1 MPTDRHGSWV
11 STAIGQKGPV
21 ETTAAAASLACAM
34 ASPEATI
41 PRTPLPW
48 AGLGLDLVT
57 LRVFKAAVE
66 ERSLA
71 RAAEREHLALSALS
85 RRIAEM
91 EARLGTALLRRHD
104 RGVEPTAAGEV
115 LLRHLGP
122 LFDLLDRAFADVEA
136 FAAGARGH
144 VRLHANIS
152 AVSGFL
158 PAALA
163 GFLAANPGIEVSLE
177 ERFTGDILHA
187 VRTGAADLGLG
198 SGTVR
203 GAALELHPEV
213 QLIPWRE
220 DRLVAVLP
228 ADHPLAA
235 GGGPVRFAELAA
247 EPFVGLASA
256 SALQQ
261 LYRREAEALGRPL
274 RERVNVASF
283 DAVRR
288 MVEAGLGV
296 AILPDTGAEPQAG
309 RVAIAVRPLEAS
321 WATRPLALC
330 VRRDTDALPAAA
342 RLLAA
347 HLLGRRFP

>member
-1 MPTDRHGSWV
+1 
-11 STAIGQKGPV
+11 
-21 ETTAAAASLACAM
+21 M
-34 ASPEATI
+34 A
-41 PRTPLPW
+41 RTPLPW
-48 AGLGLDLVT
+48 AALGLDLVT

-71 RAAEREHLALSALS
+71 RAAERERLALSALS
-85 RRIAEM
+85 RRITDM
-91 EARLGTALLRRHD
+91 EARLGAPLLRRHD

-152 AVSGFL
+152 AIAGFL
-158 PAALA
+158 PELLA

-177 ERFTGDILHA
+177 ERFTADILHA

-203 GAALELHPEV
+203 DAPPEL
-213 QLIPWRE
+213 QLIPWRK

-235 GGGPVRFAELAA
+235 RSGPLRFAELAA
-247 EPFVGLASA
+247 EPFVGLSPAM
-256 SALQQ
+256 ALQQ
-261 LYRREAEALGRPL
+261 FYRRTAEAIGVLL

-283 DAVRR
+283 DGVRR

-296 AILPDTGAEPQAG
+296 AILPDTGAEPHAATM
-309 RVAIAVRPLEAS
+309 AITVRPLDEP
-321 WATRPLALC
+321 WAARPLTLC
-330 VRRDTDALPAAA
+330 VRRDPEALPAAA
-342 RLLAA
+342 RLLTA

>member
-1 MPTDRHGSWV
+1 MCLQQGV
-11 STAIGQKGPV
+11 IAISR
-21 ETTAAAASLACAM
+21 A
-34 ASPEATI
+34 
-41 PRTPLPW
+41 PLPW
-48 AGLGLDLVT
+48 AALGLDLVT

-71 RAAEREHLALSALS
+71 RAAERERLALSALS

-104 RGVEPTAAGEV
+104 RGVEPTAAGQV

-152 AVSGFL
+152 AISGHL
-158 PAALA
+158 PKALA
-163 GFLAANPGIEVSLE
+163 AFLAANPGIEVSLE
-177 ERFTGDILHA
+177 ERFTTDIQHA

-203 GAALELHPEV
+203 SATAEL

-228 ADHPLAA
+228 ARHALAA
-235 GGGPVRFAELAA
+235 GQGPLRFADLAP
-247 EPFVGLASA
+247 EPFIGLSSG

-261 LYRREAEALGRPL
+261 LYRREAEALGVTL
-274 RERVNVASF
+274 RERVGVGSF
-283 DAVRR
+283 DGVRR

-296 AILPDTGAEPQAG
+296 AILPDTAADPRTLGHAL
-309 RVAIAVRPLEAS
+309 VTRPLDEP
-321 WATRPLALC
+321 WATRPLTLC
-330 VRRDTDALPAAA
+330 VRTDAEALPAAA

>member
-1 MPTDRHGSWV
+1 
-11 STAIGQKGPV
+11 
-21 ETTAAAASLACAM
+21 
-34 ASPEATI
+34 
-41 PRTPLPW
+41 
-48 AGLGLDLVT
+48 LDLVT

-71 RAAEREHLALSALS
+71 RAAERERLALSALS
-85 RRIAEM
+85 RRIADM
-91 EARLGTALLRRHD
+91 ESRLGTALLRRHD
-104 RGVEPTAAGEV
+104 RGVEPTAAGEA

-152 AVSGFL
+152 AVAGFL
-158 PAALA
+158 PEALA
-163 GFLAANPGIEVSLE
+163 SFLAANPGIEVSLE
-177 ERFTGDILHA
+177 ERFTADILHA

-203 GAALELHPEV
+203 SASPEL
-213 QLIPWRE
+213 QLLPWRE

-228 ADHPLAA
+228 MGHPLTTR
-235 GGGPVRFAELAA
+235 GGPLRFADLAS
-247 EPFVGLASA
+247 EPFVGLSPGM
-256 SALQQ
+256 ALQQ
-261 LYRREAEALGRPL
+261 LYRREAGAIGLAL

-283 DAVRR
+283 DGVRR

-296 AILPDTGAEPQAG
+296 SILPDTGAEPHAT
-309 RVAIAVRPLEAS
+309 RMAIAVRPLDEP
-321 WATRPLALC
+321 WAARPLTLC
-330 VRRDTDALPAAA
+330 VRHDPETLPAAA
-342 RLLAA
+342 RLLVA

>member
-1 MPTDRHGSWV
+1 MS
-11 STAIGQKGPV
+11 
-21 ETTAAAASLACAM
+21 
-34 ASPEATI
+34 
-41 PRTPLPW
+41 RTQLPW
-48 AGLGLDLVT
+48 SALGFDLVT

-71 RAAEREHLALSALS
+71 RAAERERLALSALS

-91 EARLGTALLRRHD
+91 EARLGTPLLRRHD

-122 LFDLLDRAFADVEA
+122 LFDLLDRAFADVDA

-152 AVSGFL
+152 AIAGHL
-158 PAALA
+158 PEALA
-163 GFLAANPGIEVSLE
+163 GFLAAHPGIEVSLE
-177 ERFTGDILHA
+177 ERFTADILHA

-203 GAALELHPEV
+203 GHLPELR
-213 QLIPWRE
+213 LIPWRE
-220 DRLVAVLP
+220 DRLVALLP
-228 ADHPLAA
+228 AGHPLAGGA
-235 GGGPVRFAELAA
+235 GPLRFAELAA
-247 EPFVGLASA
+247 EPFIGLSAA

-261 LYRREAEALGRPL
+261 LYRREAEALGLTL
-274 RERVNVASF
+274 RERVGVGSF
-283 DAVRR
+283 DGVRR

-296 AILPDTGAEPQAG
+296 AILPDTAADARALGATL
-309 RVAIAVRPLEAS
+309 VARPLEEP
-321 WATRPLALC
+321 WARRPLTLC
-330 VRRDTDALPAAA
+330 VRAEAEALPAAA

-347 HLLGRRFP
+347 HLLGRPFPMREA

>member
-1 MPTDRHGSWV
+1 M
-11 STAIGQKGPV
+11 
-21 ETTAAAASLACAM
+21 
-34 ASPEATI
+34 
-41 PRTPLPW
+41 PW
-48 AGLGLDLVT
+48 AALGLDLVT

-71 RAAEREHLALSALS
+71 RAAERERLALSALS

-91 EARLGTALLRRHD
+91 EARLGTPLLRRHD

-152 AVSGFL
+152 AIAGHL
-158 PAALA
+158 PEALA
-163 GFLAANPGIEVSLE
+163 GFLAAHPGIEVSLE
-177 ERFTGDILHA
+177 ERFTADILHA

-198 SGTVR
+198 SGTV
-203 GAALELHPEV
+203 LSPLPEV
-213 QLIPWRE
+213 RVIPWRE
-220 DRLVAVLP
+220 DRLVALLP
-228 ADHPLAA
+228 ARHPLASA
-235 GGGPVRFAELAA
+235 PGPLRFAEVAA
-247 EPFVGLASA
+247 EPFVGLSSA

-261 LYRREAEALGRPL
+261 LYRREAEALGMTL
-274 RERVNVASF
+274 RERVGVGSF
-283 DAVRR
+283 DGVRR

-296 AILPDTGAEPQAG
+296 AILPDTAADARALGG
-309 RVAIAVRPLEAS
+309 TLVA
-321 WATRPLALC
+321 RPLAEPWARRPLTLC
-330 VRRDTDALPAAA
+330 VRADAEAMPAAA

-347 HLLGRRFP
+347 HLLGRPFPPREA